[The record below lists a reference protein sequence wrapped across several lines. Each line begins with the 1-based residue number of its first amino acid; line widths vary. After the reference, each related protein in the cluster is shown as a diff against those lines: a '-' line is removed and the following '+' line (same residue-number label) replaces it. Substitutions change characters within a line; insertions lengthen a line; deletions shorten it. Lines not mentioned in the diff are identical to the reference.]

1 MLTIFHIIGLIMINL
16 KFREV
21 KKDLSSKEL
30 KVALYIMDHSQ
41 TLKNMSIQT
50 LAKLN
55 HVSTSTILRLC
66 NKLGYNGFSDFKV
79 DLISSSPQ
87 KLSADILQDDINLN
101 DTLIDVN
108 RKVQAMEKSSI
119 DETHSMIKPKELD
132 KAIDLIIASNKIII
146 FGSSSSGLVG
156 KELEYQLIKIKK
168 DVNCHFD
175 AHIQKSIV
183 STLDK
188 NDLIIII
195 SHSGETPECIELL
208 KLGQENKVPSIAIT
222 KMGQSQVSM
231 LADIILNTTSTEHVS
246 RLIPI
251 RSKISQISVINMIV
265 TNLFIRKYDKRLLL
279 QTQNREERKY
289 PHR

>member
-1 MLTIFHIIGLIMINL
+1 MINL

-87 KLSADILQDDINLN
+87 KLSADVLQDDINLN

-183 STLDK
+183 NTLDK

-208 KLGQENKVPSIAIT
+208 KLGQKNKVPSIAIT

>member
-1 MLTIFHIIGLIMINL
+1 MINL

-30 KVALYIMDHSQ
+30 KVAQYIMDHSQ